1 MMISGAFRNLSR
13 VCSASG
19 PSRTALQARYNQLG
33 MVFKNAASNKES
45 DNLTRELQEANAMRI
60 ICQKTYPQMTPEE
73 KKIVDAFQDMMLE
86 EGCGAILPNTALDAI
101 QAQLNDLSAEER

>member
-1 MMISGAFRNLSR
+1 
-13 VCSASG
+13 
-19 PSRTALQARYNQLG
+19 
-33 MVFKNAASNKES
+33 
-45 DNLTRELQEANAMRI
+45 
-60 ICQKTYPQMTPEE
+60 MTPEE